1 MIPLDRVRADF
12 DEIAGLDD
20 PSSGTDRYDRFL
32 VSLVPRAAID
42 ILDVGSGLGRLCG
55 LLDHDGR
62 SIVGVDLSP
71 GMVRRAQSG
80 PSSPGISF
88 ICGDFIITA
97 FNITFD
103 CVISSAAMHHV
114 PVKAGFERLIDLV
127 RPGGRLIVRDLRR
140 DESLIDRLRA
150 YTALAHNLAGRLM
163 RTGHYGT
170 PPHVLAVWNRHGE
183 GERYLSWTEAQQ
195 LAASLDP
202 PAQIYYHWM
211 WRYTLVWDKP
221 PARSS

>member
-12 DEIAGLDD
+12 DEIAAIDD
-20 PSSGTDRYDRFL
+20 SRSGTDRYDRFL
-32 VSLVPRAAID
+32 LSLVPPAAID
-42 ILDVGSGLGRLCG
+42 ILDVGSGLGHLCG
-55 LLDHDGR
+55 QLDREGR

-80 PSSPGISF
+80 SSSARISF
-88 ICGDFIITA
+88 ICGDFMTTA
-97 FNITFD
+97 FNMPFD

-114 PVKAGFERLIDLV
+114 PVEAGFERLIDLV
-127 RPGGRLIVRDLRR
+127 RPGGRLIVQDLRR

-163 RTGHYGT
+163 RTGRYGT
-170 PPHVLAVWNRHGE
+170 PPHLLAVWNRHGE

-221 PARSS
+221 HAGS